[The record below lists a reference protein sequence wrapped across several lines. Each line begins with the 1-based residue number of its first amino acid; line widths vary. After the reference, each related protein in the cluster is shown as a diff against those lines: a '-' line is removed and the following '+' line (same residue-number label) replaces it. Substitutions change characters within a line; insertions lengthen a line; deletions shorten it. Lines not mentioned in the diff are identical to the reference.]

1 MLGYYPLTVLT
12 TSSILRIET
21 TVSEANV
28 IADVDT
34 RSGCTTFS
42 SRMLVI
48 VPLRT
53 LMPAATSPVKILN
66 RKL

>member
-53 LMPAATSPVKILN
+53 LMPAATSPVKF
-66 RKL
+66 